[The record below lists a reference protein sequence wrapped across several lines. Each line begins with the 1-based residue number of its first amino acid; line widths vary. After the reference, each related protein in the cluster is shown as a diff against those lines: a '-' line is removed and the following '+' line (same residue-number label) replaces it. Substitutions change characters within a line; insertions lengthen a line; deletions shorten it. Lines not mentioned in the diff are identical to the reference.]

1 MKGSLVNIKS
11 NSIEEIDL
19 PDRFFSRDVNKY
31 LLYLAVK
38 RHLANMR
45 RGTADTQERG
55 DVDYSTRKVRPQKG
69 TGRSRQGARTSN
81 IWKGGAVV
89 FGPHPRDFSLKMN
102 KKERRN
108 AIFSALSS
116 RMKDGDIYIVEG
128 FNASGKTKEFRETI
142 NKVSEISKKN
152 LGTILFVFSEENGE
166 IERASRNLPYCS
178 AINFRYLNAYAL
190 TLFDSIV
197 ISKEVV
203 EGIERWWPND

>member
-1 MKGSLVNIKS
+1 MKGNLVNVKA

-19 PDRFFSRDVNKY
+19 PDRFFNKDVNKH

-55 DVDYSTRKVRPQKG
+55 DVDFSTQKVRPQKG

-116 RMKDGDIYIVEG
+116 RMKDGDVYIVG
-128 FNASGKTKEFRETI
+128 DFVASGKTKDFAETI
-142 NKVSEISKKN
+142 NKISEIYKKS
-152 LGTILFVFSEENGE
+152 LGTILFVFSEDNGDV
-166 IERASRNLPYCS
+166 ERASRNLTYCS
-178 AINFRYLNAYAL
+178 AINFKYLNAYAL
-190 TLFDSIV
+190 TLFDSV
-197 ISKEVV
+197 LISKEAL
-203 EGIERWWPND
+203 ESLERWWPND

>member
-102 KKERRN
+102 KKERKN

-166 IERASRNLPYCS
+166 IERASRNLHYCN